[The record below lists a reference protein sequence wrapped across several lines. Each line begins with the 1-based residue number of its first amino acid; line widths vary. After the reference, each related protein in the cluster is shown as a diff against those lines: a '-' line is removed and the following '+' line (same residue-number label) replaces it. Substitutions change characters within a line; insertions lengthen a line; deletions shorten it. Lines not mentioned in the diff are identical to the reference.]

1 MSELDNQPIHK
12 YKVGDTF
19 DFNGIVEIVET
30 CGYNPVKRECMYNV
44 RMQDGRIC
52 EVEESWIDGGIN
64 HFGLDE
70 NGRVK
75 GKEYAVS
82 YIASAPEEL
91 KVGDRVEVVKA
102 VGCHADFF
110 GRVGIVSSIEHA
122 ICHVNFGTA
131 TIGLNKAHIRKIP
144 DTASFEKKD
153 NEPWNVAMFRNVTG
167 EMADTYA
174 RKNATY
180 NDSFGKS
187 VEKYGF
193 ISALTRMSDKFNR
206 VENLILGAKNE
217 VPDESLE
224 DTLIDLACYSV
235 MTLVALRGTKINDVD
250 FENEN

>member
-1 MSELDNQPIHK
+1 MSELD
-12 YKVGDTF
+12 YG
-19 DFNGIVEIVET
+19 
-30 CGYNPVKRECMYNV
+30 
-44 RMQDGRIC
+44 
-52 EVEESWIDGGIN
+52 
-64 HFGLDE
+64 
-70 NGRVK
+70 
-75 GKEYAVS
+75 VS

-91 KVGDRVEVVKA
+91 NVGDRVEVVNKEE
-102 VGCHADFF
+102 FYF
-110 GRVGIVSSIEHA
+110 GRVGRVYMLKDDLIFVRFENDASGYSYTTSA
-122 ICHVNFGTA
+122 
-131 TIGLNKAHIRKIP
+131 LRKIP